1 MPWLPVLF
9 IVIPFTELMILL
21 EVGAAL
27 GVWPTLGIIILT
39 AMIGYHLF
47 RYQGL
52 KTWRQVESQLAQ
64 GEMPTQS
71 VLEGVVILLAGALM
85 ITPGLITDTIGLI
98 CLLPFSRKWVL
109 AIVKKRFKSK
119 VSVHSAHYNYHR
131 EEHYSSSSSGNEG
144 RTVDGEFTDLD
155 QDAPKIDKKN

>member
-1 MPWLPVLF
+1 MPLLPVLF

-47 RYQGL
+47 RHQGL
-52 KTWRQVESQLAQ
+52 KTWRQVEAQLAQ
-64 GEMPTQS
+64 GEMPAQS

-85 ITPGLITDTIGLI
+85 ITPGLITDTIGLF
-98 CLLPFSRKWVL
+98 CLLPFTRKLVL
-109 AIVKKRFKSK
+109 TVIKKRFKSRM
-119 VSVHSAHYNYHR
+119 SVHSAHFNYHHQKDYTSAESR
-131 EEHYSSSSSGNEG
+131 DDG
-144 RTVDGEFTDLD
+144 RTFDGEYTDLD
-155 QDAPKIDKKN
+155 KDAPKIDKKN